1 MSKLLQKRFLI
12 LVVAWG
18 GFGAILCEGLPLRQS
33 WADFVSISHSQYQ
46 AVQDDGTAAWPS
58 GGVPA
63 YPIELIGVV
72 INNPWDMLDYSLS
85 AVQPQWQVFIQAVD
99 PNDFGGTTLYMRQNI
114 PWNPSQNYTD
124 VEWTAEM
131 SRINYPRLSDGSEP
145 VTEPLRRGDLI
156 QVQALAPGL
165 FYNGKYNINEQH
177 QKEASKDFY
186 ITILQRNVPLS
197 AASITLADLKDA
209 DNNFIFDQ
217 TRQTGCEHYQ
227 GSLVHLDGLLLV
239 DPEHWTLDGT
249 VTVRQGNLTVPMKLG
264 IDPGLAAINAS
275 LLATTPFS
283 ATAIL
288 DQEDSS
294 SPYTDGYRLWLTRAA
309 DLGRPL
315 EVIPEPSSVVLAGFG
330 LALVLLI
337 HRFWKGVSL

>member
-33 WADFVSISHSQYQ
+33 WADFISISHSQYQ

-58 GGVPA
+58 GGGQPYA
-63 YPIELIGVV
+63 IELIGVV
-72 INNPWDMLDYSLS
+72 LNNPWDMLDYSLS
-85 AVQPQWQVFIQAVD
+85 TEQPEWQVFIQAVD
-99 PNDFGGTTLYMRQNI
+99 PNDFGGTALYMRQKI
-114 PWNPSQNYTD
+114 PWNPSQDYTND
-124 VEWTAEM
+124 EWTAEM
-131 SRINYPRLSDGSEP
+131 SRINYPDS
-145 VTEPLRRGDLI
+145 VTEPLRRGDRI
-156 QVQALAPGL
+156 KVQALAPGL

-177 QKEASKDFY
+177 QKDPSKNFY

-209 DNNFIFDQ
+209 GNNFIFDQ

-264 IDPGLAAINAS
+264 TDPGLAAINAS

-288 DQEDSS
+288 DQEDST
-294 SPYTDGYRLWLTRAA
+294 SPYTGGYRLWLTNAA
-309 DLGRPL
+309 DLGAPL

-330 LALVLLI
+330 LALVLFI